1 MAINLRDSRGDT
13 ASRIVALQDI
23 PFISAITQVELEG
36 GVYANPDI
44 STPRR
49 RALDAL
55 LRRLTVVDFNSEMA
69 EIYGQ
74 IVAKSG
80 FNRRKILDRMI
91 AATAMKQGFILI
103 TNNGEDFA
111 DIDGLKLEIWQA

>member
-55 LRRLTVVDFNSEMA
+55 LRRLTVVDFNSEIA

-74 IVAKSG
+74 IVAKLG

-111 DIDGLKLEIWQA
+111 DIDGLKLEIWEA

>member
-103 TNNGEDFA
+103 TTNGEDFA